1 MFDFIYTVLLI
12 GSHPVGVV
20 CLIVGVVYLMVG
32 VVYHSQR
39 DSSARAKERKR
50 ERNYKNHPHAYAVF
64 VVYG

>member
-1 MFDFIYTVLLI
+1 M
-12 GSHPVGVV
+12 GVV